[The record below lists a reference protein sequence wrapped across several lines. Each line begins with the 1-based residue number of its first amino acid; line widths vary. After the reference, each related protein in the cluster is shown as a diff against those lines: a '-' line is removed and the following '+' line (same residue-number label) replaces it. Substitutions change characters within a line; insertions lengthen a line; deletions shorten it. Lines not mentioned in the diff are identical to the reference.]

1 MLFANSQIKNNVKL
15 LGIIGHPIKHS
26 YSPLMHNLS
35 FEINRLDYIY
45 LPFDVPLSELK
56 SAIKGATALG
66 ITGLNV
72 TVPHKERILPFL
84 HDVSEEA
91 SVIGAVNTIHND
103 NGTLRGYNTDV
114 HGVNVS
120 LEKYKE
126 KLSDAEVTVIGAG
139 GGARSVLYSLIRNF
153 RVGKINIVN
162 RTIEKAESLKEYF
175 NAKMHFEKIK
185 TYELM
190 PPDLVEIFSRSTLI
204 VNATSIGMFP
214 DNDDSP
220 TEIPE
225 SFVENQ
231 IVFDLVYNPAKTKFL
246 TLAESRG
253 AETID
258 GLTMLVEQ
266 GAKSFEIWTGTEMP
280 KGKILS
286 ALKSSIKDEK

>member
-1 MLFANSQIKNNVKL
+1 MQLSNYHIKNSLKL

-35 FEINRLDYIY
+35 CEINKLEYIY
-45 LPFDVPLSELK
+45 LPFDVPISELK
-56 SAIKGATALG
+56 SAIRGVTALG
-66 ITGLNV
+66 IAGLNV

-120 LEKYKE
+120 LEKFKE
-126 KLSDAEVTVIGAG
+126 RLADAEVTVIGAG

-153 RVGKINIVN
+153 RVRRINIVN

-175 NAKMHFEKIK
+175 HAKMHFEKLK

-190 PPDLVEIFSRSTLI
+190 PPDLVELFSRSTLI
-204 VNATSIGMFP
+204 VNASAIGMFP
-214 DNDDSP
+214 DVDDTP
-220 TEIPE
+220 TAIPE
-225 SFVENQ
+225 SFNENQ
-231 IVFDLVYNPAKTKFL
+231 IVFDLVYNPVKTKFL
-246 TLAESRG
+246 ALAESRG

-258 GLTMLVEQ
+258 GLTMLIEQ
-266 GAKSFEIWTGTEMP
+266 GAKSFEIWTGAEMP
-280 KGKILS
+280 KEQVLS
-286 ALKSSIKDEK
+286 AIKTAIEQE

>member
-1 MLFANSQIKNNVKL
+1 MQFNNNHIKNNLNL

-35 FEINRLDYIY
+35 FEINNLEYIY
-45 LPFDVPLSELK
+45 LPFDVPISELK
-56 SAIKGATALG
+56 NAIKGVTALG
-66 ITGLNV
+66 MTGLNV

-114 HGVNVS
+114 HGVSVS

-126 KLSDAEVTVIGAG
+126 RLSDAEVTVIGAG

-153 RVGKINIVN
+153 RVRRINIVN

-185 TYELM
+185 TYELT
-190 PPDLVEIFSRSTLI
+190 PPDLIEIFSRSTLI
-204 VNATSIGMFP
+204 VNATAIGMSP
-214 DNDDSP
+214 DIDDSP

-225 SFVENQ
+225 SFNENQ
-231 IVFDLVYNPAKTKFL
+231 IVFDLVYNPIGTKFL
-246 TLAESRG
+246 SLAQSRG
-253 AETID
+253 AETVN

-280 KGKILS
+280 KEQILS
-286 ALKSSIKDEK
+286 ALKSSIEQE